1 MMYIKSEFISYS
13 CSGKAPDIGKDPTTL
28 TKDQTINVGTKD
40 DALSA
45 VKKVSCCIMLHIVA
59 ECRPTIKWLMAR
71 TLLDVH
77 KHENLL
83 HFPEGEE
90 DNSDWWVIDKLKGSN
105 SEESEED
112 DIEDW

>member
-1 MMYIKSEFISYS
+1 MVILSS
-13 CSGKAPDIGKDPTTL
+13 CFVITCACSTPSLASVDLCPEMQTQMLLERGETYNNSSLCSMSDI
-28 TKDQTINVGTKD
+28 
-40 DALSA
+40 
-45 VKKVSCCIMLHIVA
+45 A